1 MARPHAKILATIT
14 DEDLI
19 THSVLK
25 TPGYWYLTYQGTA
38 VGIKTENWL
47 GINAKYPRTGFN
59 NSSHAYRMRDRLNQL
74 FNTTDF
80 EIKEII

>member
-1 MARPHAKILATIT
+1 MARPASKILATIT

-38 VGIKTENWL
+38 VAIKT
-47 GINAKYPRTGFN
+47 
-59 NSSHAYRMRDRLNQL
+59 
-74 FNTTDF
+74 
-80 EIKEII
+80 

>member
-1 MARPHAKILATIT
+1 MARPSAEILNSIT

-19 THSVLK
+19 THSVLRA
-25 TPGYWYLTYQGTA
+25 PGYWYLTYQGLPVA
-38 VGIKTENWL
+38 IKTDNWM

-80 EIKEII
+80 EIKQL